1 MQLNKELNKENID
14 INKFTEYSQSSIKS
28 ILDKAIEKHKQI
40 ILTGAPGTGKT
51 YNVRSY
57 VNDQIEPNEK
67 RSEFVQF
74 HPSYDYS
81 DFIEGLRPVILDEA
95 TIEEPT
101 FVKMDGIFKAFCRKV
116 VSENYDKI
124 KAKNPT
130 EVNLPFSDLY
140 KKYEDNCTD
149 KYFFII
155 DEINRADLSK
165 VFGELMFGL
174 EKSYRGIENSFQT
187 QYKNLKTYEILTNGK
202 GKIIDFDCFSK
213 GFFIPKNLY
222 IIGTMN
228 DIDKSVESFDFA
240 LRRRFK
246 WIEIKANEVAHISL
260 TEILNNSS
268 PEQINTLVDKIK
280 KMNNVISDS
289 VEGRKLGLSEAYH
302 IGHAYF
308 KKVDLNNPLSLKNI
322 FNKNIVPILKE
333 YTRGRQQSDIND
345 FIAKCAE
352 ALEVEYEK

>member
-1 MQLNKELNKENID
+1 M
-14 INKFTEYSQSSIKS
+14 
-28 ILDKAIEKHKQI
+28 
-40 ILTGAPGTGKT
+40 TGAPGTGKT

-130 EVNLPFSDLY
+130 KVNLPFSNIY

-165 VFGELMFGL
+165 VFGELMFGI

-202 GKIIDFDCFSK
+202 GKIIDFDCFSE
-213 GFFIPKNLY
+213 GFLF
-222 IIGTMN
+222 
-228 DIDKSVESFDFA
+228 
-240 LRRRFK
+240 LRIYTLLEL
-246 WIEIKANEVAHISL
+246 WMILINQSNHL
-260 TEILNNSS
+260 TL
-268 PEQINTLVDKIK
+268 L
-280 KMNNVISDS
+280 
-289 VEGRKLGLSEAYH
+289 
-302 IGHAYF
+302 
-308 KKVDLNNPLSLKNI
+308 
-322 FNKNIVPILKE
+322 
-333 YTRGRQQSDIND
+333 
-345 FIAKCAE
+345 
-352 ALEVEYEK
+352 

>member
-1 MQLNKELNKENID
+1 M
-14 INKFTEYSQSSIKS
+14 
-28 ILDKAIEKHKQI
+28 
-40 ILTGAPGTGKT
+40 
-51 YNVRSY
+51 
-57 VNDQIEPNEK
+57 
-67 RSEFVQF
+67 
-74 HPSYDYS
+74 
-81 DFIEGLRPVILDEA
+81 RPVILDEA

-130 EVNLPFSDLY
+130 KVNLPFSKLY
-140 KKYEDNCTD
+140 KKYEDDCTD

-174 EKSYRGIENSFQT
+174 EKSYRGIKNSFQT
-187 QYKNLKTYEILTNGK
+187 QYKNLKTYELANGK
-202 GKIIDFDCFSK
+202 GKIIDFDCFSE

-228 DIDKSVESFDFA
+228 DIDRSVESFDFA

-246 WIEIKANEVAHISL
+246 WIEIKTNEVAHISL

-280 KMNNVISDS
+280 KMNNVISI
-289 VEGRKLGLSEAYH
+289 L
-302 IGHAYF
+302 
-308 KKVDLNNPLSLKNI
+308 
-322 FNKNIVPILKE
+322 LKE
-333 YTRGRQQSDIND
+333 EN
-345 FIAKCAE
+345 
-352 ALEVEYEK
+352 